1 MAGGAAPVAVFWP
14 SPSCHVCPHLCLG
27 EEGLNFLYKDTHTQ
41 GAWPPSG
48 GEVGVTFEATL
59 TITLGSLAF
68 QEGAGSF
75 CPSPHNEASSG
86 V

>member
-1 MAGGAAPVAVFWP
+1 MAGGHPPLAMFAPTSA
-14 SPSCHVCPHLCLG
+14 SEKRASTSS
-27 EEGLNFLYKDTHTQ
+27 KDTHTQ
-41 GAWPPSG
+41 GASPPSG